1 MEFIKNYENKNSL
14 ELYISEI
21 ENNLENKNYISA
33 LHLALSI
40 PDMLGKVAFPEL
52 SSTRKRYIKWFDE
65 NVRNINFGYLY
76 SKEPFDVGEGFPK
89 MSGIVCYA
97 LRCSMF
103 HEGANDIVDSNDTC
117 LINEFVL
124 SLTDEDF
131 VSGNTAGIFP
141 VRWNLDGTIDENKFL
156 YVSCKGLCKE
166 LVAAAREYF
175 KRNPNLVYP
184 HIRINKY
191 GGKSSL

>member
-14 ELYISEI
+14 ALYISEI
-21 ENNLENKNYISA
+21 EDNLKNKNYISA

-52 SSTRKRYIKWFDE
+52 SSSKKRYIEWFDE
-65 NVRNINFGYLY
+65 NVRNISFGYLY

-89 MSGIVCYA
+89 MSGSVCYA

-103 HEGANDIVDSNDTC
+103 HEGDNDIIDSKGNC

-131 VSGNTAGIFP
+131 VSGNYAGVFP
-141 VRWNLDGTIDENKFL
+141 EKWNLNGSWEENKFL
-156 YVSCKGLCKE
+156 YISCKGLCKE
-166 LVAAAREYF
+166 LVSAAREYF
-175 KRNPNLVYP
+175 KRNPDLDYP
-184 HIRINKY
+184 TIRVNNY
-191 GGKSSL
+191 GGKCSL